1 MDKRIT
7 AGIAIILT
15 ALTVMISCAQNE
27 EKPAVTVE
35 PDTIIEETTA
45 EETTAEE
52 TTAEET
58 TAEETTAEETA
69 AEETTAEETTAEETI
84 AEETTAEETTA
95 EETTAEET
103 TAEETTAKETTE
115 EVESEVSAIVNTPE
129 IAIFDIPTAEA
140 SGIKEKRNSMAVID
154 YSNVGDG
161 YVMAEYLADTD
172 KKLKVQVKGP
182 TTTYTYNV
190 SPSKWEIFPLSDGN
204 GSYKVTVYQN
214 ASGTKYANVLSAS
227 FDVTLKDEFAPFIRP
242 NQYVSYSA
250 ESKAVKKAAE
260 ITAGVIDNLKKV
272 EIIYDFVVD
281 YLEYDKE
288 KATNVKSGY
297 LPDLDEIF
305 MSKKGI
311 CFDYAAMMTAMLR
324 SQNVP
329 AKLVVGYAGSAYH
342 AWISVWSEHDGWI
355 DGVIFFDGSSWQRMD
370 PTFAS
375 SANKSESIMEYIG
388 NGKNYSEKYLY

>member
-1 MDKRIT
+1 
-7 AGIAIILT
+7 
-15 ALTVMISCAQNE
+15 MISCAKNE
-27 EKPAVTVE
+27 EKPAVTAE
-35 PDTIIEETTA
+35 PDTIIEETTSEETTA

-58 TAEETTAEETA
+58 T
-69 AEETTAEETTAEETI
+69 
-84 AEETTAEETTA
+84 EETTAEETTA

-103 TAEETTAKETTE
+103 TSEETTAEETTSEETTE

-190 SPSKWEIFPLSDGN
+190 SPGKWEILPLSDGN

-260 ITAGVIDNLKKV
+260 ITAGVKDNLKKV

-329 AKLVVGYAGSAYH
+329 TKLVVGYAGSAYH

-355 DGVIFFDGSSWQRMD
+355 DGAIFFDGSSWQRMD